1 MTPIGELIQKTSKR
15 WLAVFEDKPDQGY
28 YRGKKI
34 LQQVYY
40 VQLVQYRVA
49 ASLYQEARQPT
60 SDLQAILDRVE
71 RQLFYGN
78 LFKDLA
84 ATTTDLYREIE
95 PLLRAG
101 RLPELMEQVT
111 NLASRL
117 MQTTLAAY
125 LTKQFFN
132 QLMSDV
138 FHYFND
144 SKHERLEDF

>member
-1 MTPIGELIQKTSKR
+1 M
-15 WLAVFEDKPDQGY
+15 
-28 YRGKKI
+28 
-34 LQQVYY
+34 
-40 VQLVQYRVA
+40 
-49 ASLYQEARQPT
+49 
-60 SDLQAILDRVE
+60 DRVE

-78 LFKDLA
+78 LSKDLA

-101 RLPELMEQVT
+101 RLPELMEQVP

-117 MQTTLAAY
+117 MQTTPAVY

-138 FHYFND
+138 FPYFND
-144 SKHERLEDF
+144 SKHERLEDLYLQVADSMSLPDLIDIFYQSLEKFSE